1 MEHWGILSDER
12 LWYSGK
18 NYMYQGEFYPVT
30 GSEQEAK
37 RYTSKKRAENA
48 LKVLNETLAWD
59 YKWEVK
65 KL

>member
-1 MEHWGILSDER
+1 MEHWGILSDGR

-18 NYMYQGEFYPVT
+18 KYMYQGEFYPVT

-48 LKVLNETLAWD
+48 LKFLNETLAWD